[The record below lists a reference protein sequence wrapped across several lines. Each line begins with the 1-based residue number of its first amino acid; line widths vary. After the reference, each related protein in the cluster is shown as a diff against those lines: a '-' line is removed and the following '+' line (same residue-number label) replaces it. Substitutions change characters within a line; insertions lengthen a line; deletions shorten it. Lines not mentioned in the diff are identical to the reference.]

1 MAKIIVNVDANGNL
15 STDIPDFAME
25 TTLQRIAVD
34 TGLSLVALKTMA
46 RGNTLDSKA
55 MKESQKHIQQQLESA
70 NKTAQ
75 SQKQQDQINDAKDE
89 KLTKDQIAAQKKQA
103 DQQRRDAAAGIKSI
117 SSGFNALISGNNTL
131 AGTIGPAVQ
140 GMGKIGEA
148 LGGAF
153 NNPLAGMLTKAV
165 SKSAAAIG
173 GFALGIADEFAEQAR
188 NMSQIAGGGLY
199 TNMLEVR
206 TAAGEAGLFLKD
218 LTNALEQSS
227 ISVGSLSSNVDE
239 GLKAFSGLSKAFA
252 TGTAEFGDFG
262 FSVEQLNSVMLQE
275 IDIMQRMGMSQEQV
289 NKSLQDTNGGLNR
302 MLYETTAIA
311 NLTGADRREMLRARM
326 AERADPVGGLR
337 FANMSPE
344 ERNQAYNTA
353 NVVQAMFGDTIGPE
367 LVKIANAADQSNTS
381 VEVMLSRMSPD
392 MLAASQ
398 LMQGQGGPGFADI
411 MRAYLSNDIGAIQGM
426 GQAFQGMGTNQ
437 GFIEQMSR
445 LATLS
450 TNANASGGAGSILQ
464 SIMELNQRGTNLFGA
479 DIGGLTLDTTDA
491 GMALNQRRLRELA
504 SQMVTK
510 LSNTELGFGDYS
522 FKPGD
527 AGATSRV
534 VEGAVNMLSSGMGL
548 DGDLSKGMSSTQ
560 VASAVAFMMAK
571 EMANQDSE
579 GGGGGGFGLG
589 LDSLFF
595 DGKDGGKKPSSN
607 KKGALRKMW
616 GGLWGGLKWAGGL
629 VFGASG
635 AGLVIRGAGA
645 TIAAIGAG
653 TIAPIVAGA
662 AALALGSYGLYKGYQ
677 WLTSDDDADPSLSED
692 QKNQKNI
699 ANAVVAV
706 NKIRNANL
714 GDIMAGIDPSKNMGQ
729 LDLLT
734 RIGTISEKGF
744 QQQIELLEL
753 IADDVDMSRQHA
765 FNHLNVKEKEM
776 REINSRN
783 N

>member
-227 ISVGSLSSNVDE
+227 VSVGSLSSNVDE

-337 FANMSPE
+337 YLNMSDE
-344 ERNQAYNTA
+344 ERNQALNTA

-367 LVKIANAADQSNTS
+367 LIKIANAADQSNTS

-398 LMQGQGGPGFADI
+398 LMVGQGGPGFADI

-491 GMALNQRRLRELA
+491 GMALNQRRLREMA
-504 SQMVTK
+504 SKMVTK
-510 LSNTELGFGDYS
+510 LSNTELGIGDYT

-534 VEGAVNMLSSGMGL
+534 VEGAVNMLNSGMGL
-548 DGDLSKGMSSTQ
+548 DGDLSTGMSGTQ

-571 EMANQDSE
+571 EMASQDSE

-589 LDSLFF
+589 LDLFGF
-595 DGKDGGKKPSSN
+595 DGKDGKKPTSN
-607 KKGALRKMW
+607 KRGMLRKMW
-616 GGLWGGLKWAGGL
+616 GNLWGGLKWAGGL
-629 VFGASG
+629 VVGGSGASM
-635 AGLVIRGAGA
+635 VIRGAGA
-645 TIAAIGAG
+645 TIAAISASSV
-653 TIAPIVAGA
+653 APFVAGA
-662 AALALGSYGLYKGYQ
+662 AALALGGYGLYKGYQ
-677 WLTSDDDADPSLSED
+677 WLNSGDDADPSLSED

-734 RIGTISEKGF
+734 RIGTISEKGH
-744 QQQIELLEL
+744 QQQIELLQL

-765 FNHLNVKEKEM
+765 FNHLSVKEKEM

>member
-89 KLTKDQIAAQKKQA
+89 KLTKDQINAQKKQA
-103 DQQRRDAAAGIKSI
+103 EQQRRDAAAGIKSI

-227 ISVGSLSSNVDE
+227 VSVGSLSSNVDE

-337 FANMSPE
+337 YLNMSDE
-344 ERNQAYNTA
+344 ERNQALNTA

-367 LVKIANAADQSNTS
+367 LIKIANAADQSNTS

-398 LMQGQGGPGFADI
+398 LMVGQGGPGFADI

-491 GMALNQRRLRELA
+491 GMALNQRRLREMA
-504 SQMVTK
+504 SKMVTK
-510 LSNTELGFGDYS
+510 LSNTELGIGDYT

-534 VEGAVNMLSSGMGL
+534 VEGAVNMLNSGMGL
-548 DGDLSKGMSSTQ
+548 DGDLSTGMSGTQ

-589 LDSLFF
+589 LDLFGF
-595 DGKDGGKKPSSN
+595 DGKDGKKPTSN
-607 KKGALRKMW
+607 KRGMLRKMW
-616 GGLWGGLKWAGGL
+616 GNLWGGLKWAGGL
-629 VFGASG
+629 VVGGSGASM
-635 AGLVIRGAGA
+635 VIRGAGA
-645 TIAAIGAG
+645 TIAAISASSV
-653 TIAPIVAGA
+653 APFVAGA
-662 AALALGSYGLYKGYQ
+662 AALALGGYGLYKGYQ
-677 WLTSDDDADPSLSED
+677 WLNSGDDADPSLSED

-744 QQQIELLEL
+744 QEQIELLKL
-753 IADDVDMSRQHA
+753 ISDDVDMSRQHA
-765 FNHLNVKEKEM
+765 LNHLSVKEKEM

>member
-89 KLTKDQIAAQKKQA
+89 KLTKDQINAQKKQA
-103 DQQRRDAAAGIKSI
+103 EQQRRDAAAGIKSI

-227 ISVGSLSSNVDE
+227 VSVGSLSSNVDE

-337 FANMSPE
+337 YLNMSDE
-344 ERNQAYNTA
+344 ERNQALNTA

-367 LVKIANAADQSNTS
+367 LIKIANAADQSNTS

-398 LMQGQGGPGFADI
+398 LMVGQGGPGFADI

-491 GMALNQRRLRELA
+491 GMALNQRRLREMA
-504 SQMVTK
+504 SKMVTK
-510 LSNTELGFGDYS
+510 LSNTELGIGDYT

-534 VEGAVNMLSSGMGL
+534 VEGAVNMLNSGMGL
-548 DGDLSKGMSSTQ
+548 DGDLSTGMSGTQ

-571 EMANQDSE
+571 EMASQDSE

-589 LDSLFF
+589 LDLFGF
-595 DGKDGGKKPSSN
+595 DGKDGKKPTSN
-607 KKGALRKMW
+607 KRGMLRKMW
-616 GGLWGGLKWAGGL
+616 GNLWGGLKWAGGL
-629 VFGASG
+629 VVGGSGASM
-635 AGLVIRGAGA
+635 VIRGAGA
-645 TIAAIGAG
+645 TIAAISASSV
-653 TIAPIVAGA
+653 APFVAGA
-662 AALALGSYGLYKGYQ
+662 AALALGGYGLYKGYQ
-677 WLTSDDDADPSLSED
+677 WLNSGDDADPSLSED

-744 QQQIELLEL
+744 QQQIELLKL
-753 IADDVDMSRQHA
+753 ISDDVDMSRQHA
-765 FNHLNVKEKEM
+765 FNHLSVKEKEM

>member
-89 KLTKDQIAAQKKQA
+89 KLTKDQINAQKKQA
-103 DQQRRDAAAGIKSI
+103 EQQRRDAAAGIKSI

-227 ISVGSLSSNVDE
+227 VSVGSLSSNVDE

-337 FANMSPE
+337 YLNMSDE
-344 ERNQAYNTA
+344 ERNQALNTA

-367 LVKIANAADQSNTS
+367 LIKIANAADQSNTS

-398 LMQGQGGPGFADI
+398 LMVGQGGPGFADI

-491 GMALNQRRLRELA
+491 GMALNQRRLREMA
-504 SQMVTK
+504 SKMVTK
-510 LSNTELGFGDYS
+510 LSNTELGIGDYT

-534 VEGAVNMLSSGMGL
+534 VEGAVNMLNSGMGL
-548 DGDLSKGMSSTQ
+548 DGDLSTGMSGTQ

-571 EMANQDSE
+571 EMASQDSE

-589 LDSLFF
+589 LDLFGF
-595 DGKDGGKKPSSN
+595 DGKDGKKPTSN
-607 KKGALRKMW
+607 KRGMLRKMW
-616 GGLWGGLKWAGGL
+616 GNLWGGLKWAGGL
-629 VFGASG
+629 VVGGSGASM
-635 AGLVIRGAGA
+635 VIRGAGA
-645 TIAAIGAG
+645 TIAAISASSV
-653 TIAPIVAGA
+653 APFVAGA
-662 AALALGSYGLYKGYQ
+662 AALALGGYGLYKGYQ
-677 WLTSDDDADPSLSED
+677 WLNSGDDADPSLSED

-744 QQQIELLEL
+744 QQQIELLKL
-753 IADDVDMSRQHA
+753 ISDDVDMSRQHA
-765 FNHLNVKEKEM
+765 LNHLSVKEKEM